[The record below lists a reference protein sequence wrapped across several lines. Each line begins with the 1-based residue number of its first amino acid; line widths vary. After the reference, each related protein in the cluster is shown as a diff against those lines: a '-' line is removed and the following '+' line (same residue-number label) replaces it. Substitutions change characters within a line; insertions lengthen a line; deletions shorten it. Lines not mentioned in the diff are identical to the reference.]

1 MAAWLR
7 RLSLAVTTQ
16 LERGQQQHRQ
26 LGECT
31 DNNALTLYALCTGSA
46 IGSSPCPHRLLP
58 ALSTQPSERSV
69 VTCAIRTH
77 PTARLDSL
85 APAQTSSPVQP
96 HS

>member
-46 IGSSPCPHRLLP
+46 IALLGLRLVHTGSCL
-58 ALSTQPSERSV
+58 
-69 VTCAIRTH
+69 
-77 PTARLDSL
+77 
-85 APAQTSSPVQP
+85 
-96 HS
+96 HSAHNRASGQL